1 MKVSTPTKVYN
12 NGDKLT
18 PPLPLK
24 AELPSEE
31 DETRLAKFKLRV
43 TPANADSATYS
54 FATRKLD
61 GTEHLRYALNF
72 YRDCKKILVGLHI
85 TDAAAS
91 IRVIREL
98 LTGIGLSQFNTGIDD
113 HVNEMFATNKQDA
126 YDTSIANGDDEA
138 TAQAAKAAV
147 RCPTPDLNSVKFGFE
162 CVIQYMSPHKVLAK
176 QKRWMR
182 RNMRKPADMSVREYA
197 NRLIT
202 INNDELTEL
211 PPFDGANQRLS
222 DDEIIDILT
231 SGIPKSWIRE
241 MDKQNFDPTEG
252 TITEVLNFCER
263 MESSEEGFE
272 KVRNDQKTNGK
283 GGKPKANGKPKS
295 SSAGSKFCML
305 HGSNNT
311 HDTEDCHIMKKTAES
326 LKTGYKN
333 KNDGQSKSGSKNQ
346 SWKRKADDGKKNTK
360 NDLAAFVSKTIR
372 KELHAFNKKRKVDT
386 NDDKPTD
393 DDQSVNNFELTDV
406 DLSKMDFSKD
416 SDIDDEFS
424 V

>member
-12 NGDKLT
+12 NGDKMT

-43 TPANADSATYS
+43 TPSNADSATYS

-72 YRDCKKILVGLHI
+72 HRDCKKILVGLHI

-126 YDTSIANGDDEA
+126 YDTS
-138 TAQAAKAAV
+138 
-147 RCPTPDLNSVKFGFE
+147 
-162 CVIQYMSPHKVLAK
+162 
-176 QKRWMR
+176 
-182 RNMRKPADMSVREYA
+182 
-197 NRLIT
+197 
-202 INNDELTEL
+202 
-211 PPFDGANQRLS
+211 
-222 DDEIIDILT
+222 
-231 SGIPKSWIRE
+231 
-241 MDKQNFDPTEG
+241 
-252 TITEVLNFCER
+252 
-263 MESSEEGFE
+263 
-272 KVRNDQKTNGK
+272 
-283 GGKPKANGKPKS
+283 
-295 SSAGSKFCML
+295 
-305 HGSNNT
+305 
-311 HDTEDCHIMKKTAES
+311 
-326 LKTGYKN
+326 
-333 KNDGQSKSGSKNQ
+333 
-346 SWKRKADDGKKNTK
+346 
-360 NDLAAFVSKTIR
+360 FVSKTIR

>member
-1 MKVSTPTKVYN
+1 M
-12 NGDKLT
+12 
-18 PPLPLK
+18 
-24 AELPSEE
+24 
-31 DETRLAKFKLRV
+31 F
-43 TPANADSATYS
+43 ANAKQAAY
-54 FATRKLD
+54 
-61 GTEHLRYALNF
+61 
-72 YRDCKKILVGLHI
+72 
-85 TDAAAS
+85 DAA
-91 IRVIREL
+91 
-98 LTGIGLSQFNTGIDD
+98 
-113 HVNEMFATNKQDA
+113 
-126 YDTSIANGDDEA
+126 IANGDDER
-138 TAQAAKAAV
+138 TALAAKARVA
-147 RCPTPDLNSVKFGFE
+147 CPAPDLASLKFGFE
-162 CVIQYMSPHKVLAK
+162 AVIEYMSPHKVLAK

-182 RNMRKPADMSVREYA
+182 RSMRKTQDMSVREYA

-211 PPFDGANQRLS
+211 PPFDGNAQRLS

-283 GGKPKANGKPKS
+283 GGNPKANGKPKLHN
-295 SSAGSKFCML
+295 AGSKFCML

-333 KNDGQSKSGSKNQ
+333 KNDGQLKSGSKNQ

-386 NDDKPTD
+386 NNDKPTD